1 MQTKL
6 TLRIDSSV
14 VQHAKRL
21 ARDRNTSISKIVE
34 KHLKEES
41 GSGSKKKKKE
51 IEIPAWIQKLGGGK
65 KPKKVIGDVRYEY
78 LMKKYK

>member
-41 GSGSKKKKKE
+41 NTMGNSNKKD
-51 IEIPAWIQKLGGGK
+51 IVIPAWIQKLGGGK
-65 KPKKVIGDVRYEY
+65 KPKKVIGDARYEY